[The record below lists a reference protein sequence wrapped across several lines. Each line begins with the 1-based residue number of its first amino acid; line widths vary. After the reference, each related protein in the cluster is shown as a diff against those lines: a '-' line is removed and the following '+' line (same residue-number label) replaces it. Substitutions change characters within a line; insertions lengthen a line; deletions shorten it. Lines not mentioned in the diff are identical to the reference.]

1 MGLFI
6 ININTM
12 KQTPFQQDNLIII
25 LISIYCFVD
34 DFHSLILTRLQPA
47 LKQPTQK
54 HPPAKTYNLT
64 VTELVTLALF
74 FQFTGHQSWKDFYKY
89 IKTHYR
95 QDFPEL
101 PDYGNFVTSMNALS
115 PYAVIL
121 LNAFCSFFRQQTPAL
136 AAKFA
141 DSTKLE
147 VCNIKREFSHQ
158 VMKEFAS
165 KSKSTMGW
173 FYGFKLHIICNE
185 LMQILDCRITTA
197 IVDDRRGLM
206 LIWNYIFG
214 LIVADAGYLGGDFQV
229 QARVAG
235 KDLLTGV
242 RANMKK
248 LMTKTQHELLKLRS
262 VVESVFSVLKLR
274 MGMQSTLPR
283 SPLGYFARY
292 MWCLAAYQL
301 KQYFMAVPLTPVGL
315 LA

>member
-1 MGLFI
+1 
-6 ININTM
+6 M
-12 KQTPFQQDNLIII
+12 KTPFQQDNLIIL
-25 LISIYCFVD
+25 LIAIYCFVD
-34 DFHSLILTRLQPA
+34 DFHNLILTELRLA
-47 LKQPTQK
+47 LKRPDQS
-54 HPPAKTYNLT
+54 HPPAKTYNLP
-64 VTELVTLALF
+64 VTELAALALF
-74 FQFTGHQSWKDFYKY
+74 KQFTGHQSWKDFYKY

-95 QDFPEL
+95 QDFPNL
-101 PDYGNFVTSMNALS
+101 PSYRNFVAAMNALS

-121 LNAFCSFFRQQTPAL
+121 LNAFCAFFRQQTPDL

-147 VCNIKREFSHQ
+147 ACGIKREFSHQ

-197 IVDDRRGLM
+197 IIDDRKGLAM
-206 LIWNYIFG
+206 MWNYIFG
-214 LIVADAGYLGGDFQV
+214 LIVADAGYLGKDLQD
-229 QARVAG
+229 QARLLG

-248 LMTKTQHELLKLRS
+248 LMTKTQHELLKLRQ

-274 MGMQSTLPR
+274 MGMQSSLPR

-292 MWCLAAYQL
+292 VWCLAAYQL
-301 KQYFMAVPLTPVGL
+301 KQYFMAVSLTPNKL

>member
-1 MGLFI
+1 
-6 ININTM
+6 M
-12 KQTPFQQDNLIII
+12 KQTPFQQDNLIIL

-34 DFHSLILTRLQPA
+34 DFHNLILTELRPA
-47 LKQPTQK
+47 LKRPDQS
-54 HPPAKTYNLT
+54 HPPVKTYNLI
-64 VTELVTLALF
+64 VTELVSLALF
-74 FQFTGHQSWKDFYKY
+74 KQFTGHQSWKDFYKY

-95 QDFPEL
+95 QDFPNL
-101 PDYGNFVTSMNALS
+101 PSYRNFVTSMNALS

-121 LNAFCSFFRQQTPAL
+121 LDAFCAFFRQRTPDL

-147 VCNIKREFSHQ
+147 VCHIKREFSHR

-173 FYGFKLHIICNE
+173 FYGFKLHVICNE

-197 IVDDRRGLM
+197 VIDDRKGLAM
-206 LIWNYIFG
+206 MWNYIFG
-214 LIVADAGYLGGDFQV
+214 LIVADAGYLGKDFQY
-229 QARVAG
+229 QAKVLG

-242 RANMKK
+242 KANMKK

-274 MGMQSTLPR
+274 MGIQSSLPR

-292 MWCLAAYQL
+292 VWCLAAYQL
-301 KQYFMAVPLTPVGL
+301 KQYFMVVSVTPKEL

>member
-1 MGLFI
+1 
-6 ININTM
+6 M
-12 KQTPFQQDNLIII
+12 KQTPFQQDDLTMLFIT
-25 LISIYCFVD
+25 IYCFVD
-34 DFHSLILTRLQPA
+34 DFHELILTELRPA
-47 LKQPTQK
+47 LKRPDQH
-54 HPPAKTYNLT
+54 HPPVKTHNLT
-64 VTELVTLALF
+64 VTELVSLALF
-74 FQFTGHQSWKDFYKY
+74 KQFTGHQSWKDFYKY
-89 IKTHYR
+89 IKTHYQ
-95 QDFPEL
+95 QDFPNL
-101 PDYGNFVTSMNALS
+101 PSYRNFVGAMNALS

-121 LNAFCSFFRQQTPAL
+121 LGAFCAVFRKHTPNV

-147 VCNIKREFSHQ
+147 VCSIKREFSHQ
-158 VMKEFAS
+158 VMKGLAS

-197 IVDDRRGLM
+197 VVDDRRGLM
-206 LIWNYIFG
+206 LMWNYIFG
-214 LIVADAGYLGGDFQV
+214 LIVADAGYLGQDFQT
-229 QARVAG
+229 QAKVLG

-248 LMTKTQHELLKLRS
+248 LMTKTQHELLKQRQ

-274 MGMQSTLPR
+274 MGMQCTLPR

-292 MWCLAAYQL
+292 LWCLAAYQL
-301 KQYFMAVPLTPVGL
+301 KQYFMAVFLAPRAL